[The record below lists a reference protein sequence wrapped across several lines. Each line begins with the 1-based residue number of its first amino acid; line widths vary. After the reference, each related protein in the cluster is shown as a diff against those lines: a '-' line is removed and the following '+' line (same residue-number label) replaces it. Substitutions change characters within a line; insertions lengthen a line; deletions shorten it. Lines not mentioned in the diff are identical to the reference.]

1 MSERIKKFS
10 VLRYRPETDEAPHF
24 EEYEVPWLEDTSVLD
39 GLNYIRDH
47 FAPDLSY
54 RSSCRMAICGS
65 CAMIINNEPR
75 LACKTFIRQFGD
87 SEVITVEPLENFPV
101 ERDLVAD
108 ISDMI
113 EKVERVEPYIVPKGD
128 MKAGVAGKQTP
139 QELEKYRQFSQCI
152 QCGCCYAACPQYKLT
167 KDFLGPAA
175 LTLLYRYNHDS
186 RDDHSETRL
195 AISGQDKGVWRCT
208 SVGYCTEVCPKL
220 VDPAAAI
227 QLGKEESAFDFF
239 TFLFRKKRH

>member
-1 MSERIKKFS
+1 MSENTIKFS
-10 VLRYRPETDEAPHF
+10 VLRYRPETDEEPHF
-24 EEYEVPWLEDTSVLD
+24 EEYDVPWLEDTSVLE

-47 FAPDLSY
+47 FAPDLSF

-65 CAMIINNEPR
+65 CAMVINNVPR
-75 LACKTFIRQFGD
+75 LACKTFIRNLKDQG
-87 SEVITVEPLENFPV
+87 VITVEPLENFPV
-101 ERDLVAD
+101 ERDLVTD

-113 EKVERVEPYIVPKGD
+113 TKVESVHPYIVPKDGV
-128 MKAGVAGKQTP
+128 KADEPGKQTP
-139 QELEKYRQFSQCI
+139 QQMEKYRQFSQCI

-186 RDDHSETRL
+186 RDNNADKRN
-195 AISGQDKGVWRCT
+195 AILSQDRGVWRCT

-227 QLGKEESAFDFF
+227 ELGKEESAFDFF
-239 TFLFRKKRH
+239 TILFRKKKH